1 MIDLDLL
8 INLHLPQLRQ
18 GPGSTEATLAAAK
31 LTGINPSQAISIA
44 DIGAGTG
51 ASTFDLAKYF
61 INGRVTAVDFLPQF
75 IDTLTARA
83 DAQGLGNHIT
93 PLVASMTEL
102 PFDNDQFDL
111 IWSEG
116 AIYNMGFTE
125 GISAWQ
131 PFIKPQGHL
140 VVTEITWLTNARPQ
154 ALTDY
159 WNNVYPQIAT
169 ASQKIAQL
177 EQAGYK
183 VKGYFYL
190 DEHCWLDNYYAPLEA
205 RHQRFISEAGE
216 HQALAQQVVEADVQE
231 ANLYRQYKDYVSY
244 GVYVAQRLAP

>member
-1 MIDLDLL
+1 MTDLDLL
-8 INLHLPQLRQ
+8 INLHLPQQRQ
-18 GPGSTEATLAAAK
+18 GPGSTEATIGAAK

-75 IDTLTARA
+75 IDTLATRA
-83 DAQGLGNHIT
+83 NSLGLSNHIS

-102 PFDNDQFDL
+102 PFDDAQFDL

-116 AIYNMGFTE
+116 AIYNMGFNE
-125 GISAWQ
+125 GITAWQ
-131 PFIKPQGHL
+131 RFIKPNGHL
-140 VVTEITWLTNARPQ
+140 VVSEITWLTDQRPQ

-159 WNNVYPQIAT
+159 WHREYPQIAT

-177 EQAGYK
+177 EQAGYR

-190 DEHCWLDNYYAPLEA
+190 DEHCWLDNYYAPLAA
-205 RHQRFISEAGE
+205 RHEAFVAQQGS
-216 HQALAQQVVEADVQE
+216 HQALAQQIVDADKREAD
-231 ANLYRQYKDYVSY
+231 LYKTYKDYVSY
-244 GVYVAQRLAP
+244 GVYVAQRLVP